1 MARTEQPLTEYRSVL
16 DDQPATETSADGSFA
31 PRRMFHVA
39 GRWTVRRVAVFLL
52 VTAFAFPFAVMVTT
66 AFKELADIF
75 HAPPRLLP
83 ETWTLDNFTEA
94 FETMRIWRYLGNTL
108 LVTGLMVLGTLI
120 VCPMVA
126 YALSKVR
133 WWGRTPLLVVVLAV
147 MMLPPQ
153 VTMIPVYLLWNQLG
167 AINTYWPIITPA
179 FFGTPFLIFMIRQF
193 LMNVPN
199 DLLDAA
205 RIDGASE
212 LRIYRSIVLPLAKP
226 ALATA
231 AVFQFVWAWTDF
243 LGPLIYLTDPDK
255 YTLSMG
261 LYNFFSQHDV
271 AWGPLM
277 AACVVFTIP
286 AVAIFLIAQR
296 YFVSGISTGALK

>member
-1 MARTEQPLTEYRSVL
+1 MAQTEAATRT
-16 DDQPATETSADGSFA
+16 
-31 PRRMFHVA
+31 RRRRPPTLFGGGV
-39 GRWTVRRVAVFLL
+39 WTLRRVTILVL
-52 VTAFAFPFAVMVTT
+52 VTVFAFPFLVMLTT
-66 AFKELADIF
+66 SFKELADIF

-83 ETWTLDNFTEA
+83 QTWTLGNFTEA
-94 FETMRIWRYLGNTL
+94 FATMKVWRYLGNTL
-108 LVTGLMVLGTLI
+108 LVSGLMVIGTL
-120 VCPMVA
+120 VSCPLVA

-153 VTMIPVYLLWNQLG
+153 VTMIPVYLLWNQMG

-179 FFGTPFLIFMIRQF
+179 FLGTPFLIFMIRQF
-193 LMNVPN
+193 LMGVPN
-199 DLLDAA
+199 DLIEAA
-205 RIDGASE
+205 RLDGANE
-212 LRIYRSIVLPLAKP
+212 LRIYWSIVLPLARP
-226 ALATA
+226 ALTTA

-243 LGPLIYLTDPDK
+243 LSPLIYLTDPSK
-255 YTLSMG
+255 YTLSIG

-286 AVAIFLIAQR
+286 AVAIFLVAQR
-296 YFVSGISTGALK
+296 YFVGGISTGAFK